1 MDNSYFIGLFVAFWG
16 KSFIGEPISE
26 EQIEM
31 IKESLSRF
39 CEKEINCTPLS
50 YQEKEEQK
58 CQMKQS
64 LDAYIHGVKDGLK
77 VEGIMIKKVKMGGDW
92 RKMSIF
98 AKKWRI
104 IVT

>member
-1 MDNSYFIGLFVAFWG
+1 MLGIN
-16 KSFIGEPISE
+16 
-26 EQIEM
+26 IEYPYLCS
-31 IKESLSRF
+31 KKYYN
-39 CEKEINCTPLS
+39 KEIDRTPRS

-77 VEGIMIKKVKMGGDW
+77 VVGIIIKKVKMGGDW